1 MNRIFTAFVE
11 HKDFR
16 RTRPWSLVRQHFDR
30 PTLSPPHYAETI
42 EVLIC
47 KGIRGVAHID
57 GKRFDMSGDRVF
69 FIAPQ
74 VVHSFEYQASSGTV
88 LAVKWHPA
96 LLTDYLSLDKI
107 LEQHGL
113 SIASIAVLHENLADF
128 YPLAE
133 RLDEGS
139 DTVTAISAIT
149 AMLAHFIAG
158 TDVSSHSN
166 VSLKGESE
174 SGSVINAVIA
184 WTEQNYSRRIALNEV
199 AREFGYTKNYF
210 CDWFK
215 SRTGI
220 TYLTY
225 LNHVRVTNACALL
238 RKGLPV
244 NRVRMLCGFETDSY
258 FIALFKRTVGVTPK
272 AYQRR

>member
-16 RTRPWSLVRQHFDR
+16 RARPWSLVRQSFDR

-42 EVLIC
+42 EILVC
-47 KGIRGVAHID
+47 KGIRGVAHIN
-57 GKRFDMSGDRVF
+57 GRRFDLSGDRVF

-74 VVHSFEYQASSGTV
+74 VVHSFEYQASEGTV

-96 LLTDYLSLDKI
+96 LLKDYLSLDKI

-113 SIASIAVLHENLADF
+113 SIPSIAVVHENLADF

-139 DTVTAISAIT
+139 DTVTAVATIT
-149 AMLAHFIAG
+149 AMLALFIAG
-158 TDVSSHSN
+158 TTERSASEVSI
-166 VSLKGESE
+166 GSE
-174 SGSVINAVIA
+174 SGGVINAVIA
-184 WTEQNYSRRIALNEV
+184 WTEEHYSRRIALSEV

-210 CDWFK
+210 CELFK

-225 LNHVRVTNACALL
+225 LNHVRITNACALL

-258 FIALFKRTVGVTPK
+258 FIALFKRIVGVTPK
-272 AYQRR
+272 AYQSR